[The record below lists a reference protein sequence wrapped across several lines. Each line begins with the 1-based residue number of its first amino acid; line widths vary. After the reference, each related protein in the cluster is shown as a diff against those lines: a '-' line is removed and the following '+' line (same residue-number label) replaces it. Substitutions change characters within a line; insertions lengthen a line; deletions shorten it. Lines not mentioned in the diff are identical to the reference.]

1 MELMIYFHLFTS
13 IVINI
18 QEYEW
23 TGYLMQYLSKVI
35 TETINAKNV
44 IDGKEMLLAI
54 VIWTVQG

>member
-18 QEYEW
+18 QEYKW

>member
-18 QEYEW
+18 QEYKW
-23 TGYLMQYLSKVI
+23 TGYLIQYLSKVI